1 MPRLPTSADL
11 GNRPIVRAQQPLYQ
25 PQGSSMGDMLTTLGG
40 VVSKKADEV
49 EGQEDALDVARA
61 NTDFLKK
68 SLDAERQF
76 EQDPDFT
83 TLGQR
88 GRETLSGALTSS
100 ASLIRNPAL
109 RQRYMVQQES
119 DVVQRAARLDDVA
132 LRKKQSTNR
141 AIADT
146 VLEDNKKIE
155 VYGSPEDAATARA
168 TAMFALD
175 SQYKNGEI
183 TPEQYQ
189 TQKDKYKQSVS
200 LGKYQNLDPQK
211 QMDIMFDPTNPKIS
225 KDKVIRGTINDIEG
239 GYVAIDGAS
248 KAPAIYGI
256 NGKAHAKEFAEARK
270 ITEEQGEEAGKK
282 YAQDFYAREYWDK
295 NNLDKYEGD
304 VATVLF
310 DGSINHGSAFRKKLI
325 QAADSGATAEQ
336 LIDMR
341 RTEYQRLAQS
351 PDYAPSFNGWMNRL
365 KKVEKYIALGNVLPD
380 ELSDLSLEQIT
391 ALKQDAEQKFP
402 AYTVRQ
408 GKYHTPEQ
416 IAMTVA
422 KYGGPESDM
431 GSKITAGFQKQREEA
446 EKDGFTY
453 VAQSPNV
460 TPAVEAFQTAY
471 TAYTQDPEAPGAYGE
486 FIAKRQDMMRAIED
500 EQIAIGIPEQK
511 VSFVPQSV
519 VQNIKSIVESE
530 NATPQQMIEAADSL
544 RAQYPDEYY
553 GRVLGSLRD
562 AKVNGFA
569 VLASMPEGATR
580 TEFAQAMKEGEKNL
594 AALVQKGRKKGADD
608 AVNAALAPYAEA
620 MLVAPDGLEN
630 VSEYTQAVNLMTYQQ
645 MVKNPTLDATSAAKK
660 AVESLLPYTPKDG
673 LLVPKGMDVD
683 ATSILANDAKAKLA
697 EMDVYLPVEIR
708 NNAVKREINI
718 EQNMSKIRP
727 HVRGNDIVFFWE
739 NGNPV
744 LDNKKVMVDSK
755 TGKPQNVESAMIKM
769 PLSDVA
775 ALTQTG
781 GNSPVLSMR
790 SELTDAFGR
799 DVNDFY
805 KIGASVSGVQRRP
818 AVLSLGYSMP
828 SVMITETNFSRLDG
842 DQRKKAV
849 DILKQNVAYN
859 QEILKKLPEAK
870 KQIFSDYINK
880 SRDMLKVGYVSSRD
894 GGIKK
899 IASERKPTNMAPAG
913 YKKPP
918 KEAMFDIIPSE
929 YYSQYVSS
937 AGLNYLEMP
946 EWAKE

>member
-1 MPRLPTSADL
+1 MPRLPTASDL
-11 GNRPIVRAQQPLYQ
+11 GNRPVVRAQQPLYQ
-25 PQGSSMGDMLTTLGG
+25 PQGSSIGEALTTIGG
-40 VVSKKADEV
+40 MVSKKADEV
-49 EGQEDALDVARA
+49 QSGEDALDVARA

-100 ASLIRNPAL
+100 ASLIRNPAV
-109 RQRYMVQQES
+109 RQRYMVQQQS

-141 AIADT
+141 AT
-146 VLEDNKKIE
+146 GNSVLEDSKKIE
-155 VYGSPEDAATARA
+155 VLAKSPEDKAAARA
-168 TAMFALD
+168 TAMFTLD
-175 SQYKNGEI
+175 SQFKNGEI

-189 TQKDKYKQSVS
+189 ADKEKYKQSVAI
-200 LGKYQNLDPQK
+200 GKYENLDPQK
-211 QMDIMFDPTNPKIS
+211 QMEIMFDPINPKIS

-248 KAPAIYGI
+248 NAPAIYGI
-256 NGKAHAKEFAEARK
+256 NGKAHAREFAEAKR
-270 ITEEQGEEAGKK
+270 ITEEQGEEAGKQ
-282 YAQDFYAREYWDK
+282 YAQDFYKREYWDK
-295 NNLDKYEGD
+295 NGLDKYDGD

-365 KKVEKYIALGNVLPD
+365 KKVEKSITLGNVLPD

-391 ALKQDAEQKFP
+391 KLKQDAEQKFP

-408 GKYHTPEQ
+408 GKYYTPEQ
-416 IAMTVA
+416 IAQTVA

-453 VAQSPNV
+453 VSQSPNV
-460 TPAVEAFQTAY
+460 VPAVDAFQSAY
-471 TAYTQDPEAPGAYGE
+471 QAYTQDPEALGAYGD
-486 FIAKRQDMMRAIED
+486 FIAKRQEMMRAIED

-511 VSFVPQSV
+511 VSFLPQSAIE
-519 VQNIKSIVESE
+519 NIKSIVESE
-530 NATPQQMIEAADSL
+530 NATPQQMIDAADSL

-569 VLASMPEGATR
+569 VLASMPEGAAR

-594 AALVQKGRKKGADD
+594 TSLVQKGRKKGADD
-608 AVNAALAPYAEA
+608 AVSAALAPYAEA

-645 MVKNPTLDATSAAKK
+645 MIKNPNLDATSAAKK
-660 AVESLLPYTPKDG
+660 AVETLLPYTPKDG
-673 LLVPKGMDVD
+673 LLVPKGMDAD

-708 NNAVKREINI
+708 NNAVRREINI
-718 EQNMSKIRP
+718 EQNMGKIRP
-727 HVRGNDIVFFWE
+727 HLRGNDIVFFWE
-739 NGNPV
+739 NGTPV

-755 TGKPQNVESAMIKM
+755 TGRPQNVESAMIRM

-805 KIGASVSGVQRRP
+805 KIGASVSGVPRRP

-828 SVMITETNFSRLDG
+828 SVMITETNFARLDG
-842 DQRKKAV
+842 EQKNKAIE
-849 DILKQNVAYN
+849 ILKQNVAYN

-870 KQIFSDYINK
+870 KKIFADYINK
-880 SRDMLKVGYVSSRD
+880 SRDMLKVGYVSASG

-899 IASERKPTNMAPAG
+899 VAPEGKTGRAPAG
-913 YKKPP
+913 YKQPS
-918 KEAMFDIIPSE
+918 KEAMFDVIPRE